1 MSVRIIIDRRV
12 KKGKESDLAK
22 LLRELRSKAIFSRG
36 YITGE
41 ILRALED
48 PRNYVV
54 ITTWQSSDDWEKYE
68 KDPET
73 RKLHARIEK
82 LMVRPTKVKVYMH
95 A

>member
-22 LLRELRSKAIFSRG
+22 LLRELRSKAFFSKG

-41 ILRALED
+41 MPRALDD
-48 PRNYVV
+48 PRNYFV
-54 ITTWQSSDDWEKYE
+54 ITTRQNVGDWEKYE
-68 KDPET
+68 KAPET
-73 RKLHARIEK
+73 RKFHARIEK
-82 LMVRPTKVKVYMH
+82 LMARPTKVKVYMQ